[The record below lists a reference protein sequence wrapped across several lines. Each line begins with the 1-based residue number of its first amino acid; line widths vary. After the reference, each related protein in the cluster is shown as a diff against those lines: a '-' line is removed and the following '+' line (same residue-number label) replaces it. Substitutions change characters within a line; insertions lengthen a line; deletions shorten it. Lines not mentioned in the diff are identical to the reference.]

1 MRYTILA
8 VLAAVLL
15 APIVGCE
22 SKSTDK
28 TTKNPITG
36 SETHTH
42 DTSVTGS

>member
-1 MRYTILA
+1 MRFTILA
-8 VLAAVLL
+8 VLATVLL

-22 SKSTDK
+22 SHSTDK

-42 DTSVTGS
+42 DTSLTGN

>member
-22 SKSTDK
+22 THSTDK
-28 TTKNPITG
+28 TTKNPFTG

-42 DTSVTGS
+42 DTTVSGS